1 MNNDKRDNEIKYFK
15 IDKKIVESKPRL
27 NRDEIGDND
36 RVIINKDTLLELI
49 YTKYLLLERIE
60 SKYDFLHYW
69 IRSQLGLRVDLDELM
84 SFTESLE
91 DFKHN
96 ILEQT
101 QKEDIER
108 AFNKFRRERNYI
120 RNKEIRLIR
129 NIDFDETDFG
139 DDPSINEEDII
150 QYDEDGNPID

>member
-36 RVIINKDTLLELI
+36 RVLINKDTLLELI

-60 SKYDFLHYW
+60 SKYDFLNYW

-91 DFKHN
+91 DFKEN
-96 ILEQT
+96 ILQQT

-129 NIDFDETDFG
+129 NIDFDEPDFG
-139 DDPSINEEDII
+139 DDTTINEEDII
-150 QYDEDGNPID
+150 HYDEDGNPID